1 MRTTLRRDRAWIIV
15 GVIVVGAIVLLITA
29 VSMADERATDIWV
42 NLADSAAQIVVLA
55 LAGGVVGAVLRDR
68 DARREDNRRS
78 QASLLAF
85 ANQVE
90 LAFNEIKA
98 ARRILRTFG
107 FDAPAGRTLT
117 GEQATGFRAQMAQLN
132 DTELSVE
139 MYARVVEAQ
148 RSLFEPNA
156 ESLQHELAAVSRFLR
171 RVLLEWETDSTVVG
185 PGADASALAG
195 WKHFGEFVGYD
206 DESSQVFRAGIAEPL
221 TRIELLLMSERV
233 APRRLTNRPDTRAGE
248 AGPDRAPRCR
258 RASRRGVA
266 AEPDPRSAQC
276 RPIRRTRSNGR
287 CSVIEYCGG
296 SADVEPSS
304 TTVMPTRRASTA
316 TVTAGARRIASHAR
330 VMPGDQWM
338 SSNTMTDVGARC
350 GRSISKYSVVAC
362 SSW

>member
-156 ESLQHELAAVSRFLR
+156 ESLQHELAGCVAIPAARAPGVGDRLHGRRAGRRRLRTRRLEAFRRVRRLR
-171 RVLLEWETDSTVVG
+171 RRVE
-185 PGADASALAG
+185 PGVPGRHRRAAHSHRTAAD
-195 WKHFGEFVGYD
+195 E
-206 DESSQVFRAGIAEPL
+206 Q
-221 TRIELLLMSERV
+221 RV
-233 APRRLTNRPDTRAGE
+233 AGCPA
-248 AGPDRAPRCR
+248 
-258 RASRRGVA
+258 
-266 AEPDPRSAQC
+266 
-276 RPIRRTRSNGR
+276 
-287 CSVIEYCGG
+287 
-296 SADVEPSS
+296 
-304 TTVMPTRRASTA
+304 
-316 TVTAGARRIASHAR
+316 
-330 VMPGDQWM
+330 
-338 SSNTMTDVGARC
+338 
-350 GRSISKYSVVAC
+350 
-362 SSW
+362 

>member
-1 MRTTLRRDRAWIIV
+1 MSPKLDMRTTLRRERAWIVV

-29 VSMADERATDIWV
+29 VAMADERATDIWV

-68 DARREDNRRS
+68 DARREDNRRR

-107 FDAPAGRTLT
+107 FDAPAGRILT
-117 GEQATGFRAQMAQLN
+117 REQATGFRAQMAQLN

-139 MYARVVEAQ
+139 MYGRVVEAQ

-156 ESLQHELAAVSRFLR
+156 ESLKQELAGVSRFLR

-185 PGADASALAG
+185 PGADASALVG

-206 DESSQVFRAGIAEPL
+206 DESSQVFRVGIAEPL
-221 TRIELLLMSERV
+221 TRIELLLMSS
-233 APRRLTNRPDTRAGE
+233 ASPPE
-248 AGPDRAPRCR
+248 AGP
-258 RASRRGVA
+258 
-266 AEPDPRSAQC
+266 
-276 RPIRRTRSNGR
+276 
-287 CSVIEYCGG
+287 
-296 SADVEPSS
+296 PS
-304 TTVMPTRRASTA
+304 
-316 TVTAGARRIASHAR
+316 
-330 VMPGDQWM
+330 
-338 SSNTMTDVGARC
+338 
-350 GRSISKYSVVAC
+350 
-362 SSW
+362 

>member
-185 PGADASALAG
+185 
-195 WKHFGEFVGYD
+195 
-206 DESSQVFRAGIAEPL
+206 
-221 TRIELLLMSERV
+221 
-233 APRRLTNRPDTRAGE
+233 
-248 AGPDRAPRCR
+248 RAPTPPHSPAGSISASSSATTTS
-258 RASRRGVA
+258 RA
-266 AEPDPRSAQC
+266 
-276 RPIRRTRSNGR
+276 R
-287 CSVIEYCGG
+287 CSGPA
-296 SADVEPSS
+296 SPSRS
-304 TTVMPTRRASTA
+304 LAS
-316 TVTAGARRIASHAR
+316 
-330 VMPGDQWM
+330 
-338 SSNTMTDVGARC
+338 NC
-350 GRSISKYSVVAC
+350 C
-362 SSW
+362 